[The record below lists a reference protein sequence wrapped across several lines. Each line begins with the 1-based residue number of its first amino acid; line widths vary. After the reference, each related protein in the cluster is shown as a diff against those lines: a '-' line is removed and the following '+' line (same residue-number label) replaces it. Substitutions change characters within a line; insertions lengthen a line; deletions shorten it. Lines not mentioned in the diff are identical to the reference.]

1 MCNIWQVEA
10 QLFSGARDS
19 KKTQHSLVT
28 SNRGFQCKSK
38 QANFQISFASLSYL
52 TMKTSKAQSQAST
65 QEECGVWLD
74 TVDLKQKAK
83 QRRPLR
89 PISEQLNP
97 LARSG
102 GYSLAVALNFT
113 QTKIQIP
120 VNKQSSISSFF
131 TPQRKVAQKAPAS
144 PEPST
149 PSTSTRCAST
159 SLRRVNIGSGT
170 KRKRAAGLE
179 SGEQSTGAQPTT
191 LQMSPEGEN
200 AAGCKWD
207 RQSFRERAYWEVSHM
222 PHLNMDHQSEE
233 MEEPDKKRR
242 LSVAL
247 SPPVETD
254 THEEEC
260 RQDQWSACSSPQY
273 SQDLSE
279 PDSEGQCVL
288 THQEL
293 LVGVRQA
300 SDSRTAFPESLQSEG
315 GFRAWL
321 GAQDRSST
329 QKRAVPSH
337 LISQQLEGKENDLP
351 RSMSSPSPN
360 KMSPPL
366 SPVSTHRWTKPHL
379 PSPQM
384 HVLEQSMKRVL
395 EQPLR
400 ECEGDTLAML
410 FTQDSEGFRVIA
422 HRALVSRSPI
432 KDQTNVLASGR
443 DSIFAADKTLLEE
456 EGEELLFTQD
466 SQGNM
471 VIKH

>member
-1 MCNIWQVEA
+1 
-10 QLFSGARDS
+10 
-19 KKTQHSLVT
+19 
-28 SNRGFQCKSK
+28 
-38 QANFQISFASLSYL
+38 
-52 TMKTSKAQSQAST
+52 MKTSIAPSQAST

-74 TVDLKQKAK
+74 TVDLKEKTK
-83 QRRPLR
+83 QRKPLR
-89 PISEQLNP
+89 PISKQLNP

-120 VNKQSSISSFF
+120 VTKQSSISSFF
-131 TPQRKVAQKAPAS
+131 TPQRKVAQNAPVS
-144 PEPST
+144 PEPRT

-170 KRKRAAGLE
+170 KRKRAVGLE
-179 SGEQSTGAQPTT
+179 SGAQSTGAQPTT

-200 AAGCKWD
+200 VAGCEWD
-207 RQSFRERAYWEVSHM
+207 RQSFRERAYWEAHM

-242 LSVAL
+242 LSGNS

-254 THEEEC
+254 THGEEC
-260 RQDQWSACSSPQY
+260 SQDPWSACSSPQF
-273 SQDLSE
+273 SQDLTE
-279 PDSEGQCVL
+279 PYSEGQCVL

-300 SDSRTAFPESLQSEG
+300 SDSGTAFPESLQSEG
-315 GFRAWL
+315 GFSAWL
-321 GAQDRSST
+321 GVQDRTST

-337 LISQQLEGKENDLP
+337 LISQQVEGKENDLS

-360 KMSPPL
+360 KMSPSL
-366 SPVSTHRWTKPHL
+366 SPVPTHRWTEPHL
-379 PSPQM
+379 PSPQK

-395 EQPLR
+395 EHPLR

-422 HRALVSRSPI
+422 HRALVSRSPL

-443 DSIFAADKTLLEE
+443 DSIFAADKTLQEE
-456 EGEELLFTQD
+456 EGDEEMLFTQD

>member
-1 MCNIWQVEA
+1 
-10 QLFSGARDS
+10 
-19 KKTQHSLVT
+19 
-28 SNRGFQCKSK
+28 
-38 QANFQISFASLSYL
+38 
-52 TMKTSKAQSQAST
+52 MKTTKAPSQAST

-74 TVDLKQKAK
+74 TVDLKEKAK

-89 PISEQLNP
+89 PISKQLNP

-120 VNKQSSISSFF
+120 VNKQTSISSFF

-144 PEPST
+144 LEPST
-149 PSTSTRCAST
+149 PSTPTRCFST
-159 SLRRVNIGSGT
+159 SLRLFNIGSGT
-170 KRKRAAGLE
+170 KRKRVVRLE
-179 SGEQSTGAQPTT
+179 SGAQSTRAQPTT

-200 AAGCKWD
+200 AAGCEWD

-222 PHLNMDHQSEE
+222 PHLKMDRQSEE
-233 MEEPDKKRR
+233 MEEPDRKRR
-242 LSVAL
+242 LSVNS

-254 THEEEC
+254 THEEC
-260 RQDQWSACSSPQY
+260 SQDQWSACSIPQY
-273 SQDLSE
+273 SEDLSE

-293 LVGVRQA
+293 FVGVRPG
-300 SDSRTAFPESLQSEG
+300 TAFPESLQGEG

-321 GAQDRSST
+321 GAQDRTST

-337 LISQQLEGKENDLP
+337 LISQQVEGKENDLP
-351 RSMSSPSPN
+351 RSMSLPSPN

-379 PSPQM
+379 PSPQI
-384 HVLEQSMKRVL
+384 HVLEQSTKRVL

-443 DSIFAADKTLLEE
+443 DSIFAADKTLL
-456 EGEELLFTQD
+456 GEELLFTQD
-466 SQGNM
+466 SQGNK

>member
-1 MCNIWQVEA
+1 
-10 QLFSGARDS
+10 
-19 KKTQHSLVT
+19 
-28 SNRGFQCKSK
+28 
-38 QANFQISFASLSYL
+38 
-52 TMKTSKAQSQAST
+52 MKTSKAQSEAST

-74 TVDLKQKAK
+74 TVDLKEKAK

-89 PISEQLNP
+89 PISKQLNP

-179 SGEQSTGAQPTT
+179 SGAQSTGAQPTT
-191 LQMSPEGEN
+191 LQMSPEREN
-200 AAGCKWD
+200 AAGCEWD

-242 LSVAL
+242 LSVNS

-260 RQDQWSACSSPQY
+260 RKDQWSACSSPQY

-300 SDSRTAFPESLQSEG
+300 SDSGTAFPESLQSEG

-337 LISQQLEGKENDLP
+337 LISQQVEGKENDLP

-379 PSPQM
+379 PSPQI

>member
-1 MCNIWQVEA
+1 
-10 QLFSGARDS
+10 
-19 KKTQHSLVT
+19 
-28 SNRGFQCKSK
+28 
-38 QANFQISFASLSYL
+38 
-52 TMKTSKAQSQAST
+52 MKTSKAPSQAST

-74 TVDLKQKAK
+74 TVDLKEKAK

-89 PISEQLNP
+89 PISKQLNP
-97 LARSG
+97 LARAG

-131 TPQRKVAQKAPAS
+131 TPQRKVAQKVPAS
-144 PEPST
+144 PEAST
-149 PSTSTRCAST
+149 PSTSIRCAST

-179 SGEQSTGAQPTT
+179 SGAQSTGAQPTT
-191 LQMSPEGEN
+191 LQRSPEGEN
-200 AAGCKWD
+200 AAGCELY

-242 LSVAL
+242 LSVNS
-247 SPPVETD
+247 SPPVETG
-254 THEEEC
+254 THEC
-260 RQDQWSACSSPQY
+260 SQYQWSACSSPQY
-273 SQDLSE
+273 SQYRSE
-279 PDSEGQCVL
+279 TNSEGQCVL

-300 SDSRTAFPESLQSEG
+300 GDSGTAFPESLQSEG

-321 GAQDRSST
+321 GAQDRTST

-337 LISQQLEGKENDLP
+337 LISQQVEGKENDLP
-351 RSMSSPSPN
+351 QSMSSPSPN

-366 SPVSTHRWTKPHL
+366 SPVSTHRWTKQHL
-379 PSPQM
+379 PSPQI
-384 HVLEQSMKRVL
+384 HVLEQSMKHVL

>member
-1 MCNIWQVEA
+1 
-10 QLFSGARDS
+10 
-19 KKTQHSLVT
+19 
-28 SNRGFQCKSK
+28 
-38 QANFQISFASLSYL
+38 
-52 TMKTSKAQSQAST
+52 MKTSKAPSQAST

-74 TVDLKQKAK
+74 TVDLKEKAK

-89 PISEQLNP
+89 PISKQLNP

-131 TPQRKVAQKAPAS
+131 TPQHKVAQKEPAS

-149 PSTSTRCAST
+149 PSTSTRCFST

-170 KRKRAAGLE
+170 KRKRLE
-179 SGEQSTGAQPTT
+179 SGAQSTGAQPTT

-200 AAGCKWD
+200 SAGCEWN

-222 PHLNMDHQSEE
+222 PHLKMDRQSEE

-242 LSVAL
+242 LSVNS

-260 RQDQWSACSSPQY
+260 SPDQWSTCNRPQY
-273 SQDLSE
+273 SEDLSE

-293 LVGVRQA
+293 FVGVRQA
-300 SDSRTAFPESLQSEG
+300 GDSGTAFPEILQSEG

-321 GAQDRSST
+321 GAQDRTST

-337 LISQQLEGKENDLP
+337 LISQQVEGKENDLP

-379 PSPQM
+379 PSPQI
-384 HVLEQSMKRVL
+384 HVLEQSMKHVL

-410 FTQDSEGFRVIA
+410 FTQDSEGLRVIA

-443 DSIFAADKTLLEE
+443 DSIFATDKTLL
-456 EGEELLFTQD
+456 GEELLFTQD
-466 SQGNM
+466 SQGNK

>member
-1 MCNIWQVEA
+1 
-10 QLFSGARDS
+10 
-19 KKTQHSLVT
+19 
-28 SNRGFQCKSK
+28 
-38 QANFQISFASLSYL
+38 
-52 TMKTSKAQSQAST
+52 MKTTKAPSQAST

-74 TVDLKQKAK
+74 TVDLKEKAK

-89 PISEQLNP
+89 PISKQLNP

-144 PEPST
+144 LEPGT
-149 PSTSTRCAST
+149 PSTSTRCFST

-170 KRKRAAGLE
+170 KRKHAARLE
-179 SGEQSTGAQPTT
+179 SGAQSTRAQPTT

-200 AAGCKWD
+200 AAGCEWD

-222 PHLNMDHQSEE
+222 PHLKMDRQSEE
-233 MEEPDKKRR
+233 MEEPDKKRS
-242 LSVAL
+242 LSVNS

-260 RQDQWSACSSPQY
+260 SQDQWSACSIPQY
-273 SQDLSE
+273 SEDLSE

-293 LVGVRQA
+293 FVGVRPG
-300 SDSRTAFPESLQSEG
+300 SAFPESLQSEG

-321 GAQDRSST
+321 GAQDRTST

-337 LISQQLEGKENDLP
+337 LISQQVEGKENDLP

-379 PSPQM
+379 PSPQI

-443 DSIFAADKTLLEE
+443 DSIFAADKTLL
-456 EGEELLFTQD
+456 GEELLFTQD
-466 SQGNM
+466 SQGNK